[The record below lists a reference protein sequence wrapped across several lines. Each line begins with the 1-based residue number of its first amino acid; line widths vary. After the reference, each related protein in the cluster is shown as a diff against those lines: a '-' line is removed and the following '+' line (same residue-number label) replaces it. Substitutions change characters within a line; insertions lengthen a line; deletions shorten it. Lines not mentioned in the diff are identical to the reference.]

1 MYAIVCTPVAH
12 NIMGRNRWDVLSLL
26 LQPPILAA
34 LELAIYDVPILAVS
48 EPAADTV
55 RGSEV
60 CDASMTR

>member
-34 LELAIYDVPILAVS
+34 LELAIYDVPILAGI
-48 EPAADTV
+48 EPAA
-55 RGSEV
+55 GSVLESGV
-60 CDASMTR
+60 CDASMIR